1 MTRPLA
7 YFDMEIFSNYCLV
20 AFMREDGT
28 RRRWVATTPDAK
40 FPGPEIVRFVK
51 EHTLVSFNG
60 IGFDIPLLM
69 LVIRKEPVRVIKQAA
84 NRIIVDG
91 LKWWNFE
98 KEYHVKCQR
107 PEIDH
112 IDLME
117 VAPLTGSLK
126 LYAAK
131 CHSWSIQDLP
141 VDPMK
146 DLTPEQ
152 MEEIEAYCFNDLL
165 STRDLYH
172 ALRPQIEMRTAM
184 STTYG
189 IDLRSK
195 SDAQMAEAIIT
206 SEVEKIK
213 KHKIERPP
221 DLGGQTFRY
230 QPPAWME
237 LWEIDILDAILE
249 AQFLV
254 SDKGRVILPE
264 ALKERKIV
272 YKGREYRMGIGGLH
286 SSETKQIVRSD
297 EQTLLMDFDVA
308 SYYPSIVLNE
318 KLYPF
323 HLGVEFLTVYRG
335 LVEKRLAAKKRA
347 AELKKVSPVPQDLV
361 AVMVEMEGLKVSIN
375 GTFGKLGSRYSVLY
389 SPNLLIQVT
398 VTGQLALLMLIE
410 AVGAIAGADVVSA
423 NTDGIMVSCVKS
435 KESFVLDAVKRWEQ
449 ITGYVTERVDYEA
462 IFSRDVNNYVA
473 FKLDGEVKS
482 KGAYG
487 KGLPLHKNPSA
498 DICAEAAIAYLKD
511 GRSLEETIHGCH
523 DMRKFVKVQRV
534 TGGAVYQGQPIGKV
548 VRWYY
553 SSTSVDAIY
562 YALNKRL
569 VAQTEG
575 AKPLIELPFELPDDL
590 NFNWYIQEAKSMI
603 WDLGLDVNGEWAPVK
618 AKKTRKKQEVAC
630 V

>member
-1 MTRPLA
+1 MNRPLA
-7 YFDMEIFSNYCLV
+7 YFDMEIFPNYCLV

-28 RRRWVATTPDAK
+28 RQRWAATTPDAK

-51 EHTLVSFNG
+51 EHTLVTFNG
-60 IGFDIPLLM
+60 VGFDIPLLM

-141 VDPMK
+141 VDPVN

-152 MEEIEAYCFNDLL
+152 MVEVEEYCFNDLL

-172 ALRPQIEMRTAM
+172 ALRPQIDMREAM
-184 STTYG
+184 SKTYG

-195 SDAQMAEAIIT
+195 SDAQMAETIIT

-213 KHKIERPP
+213 KAKVERPP
-221 DLGGQTFRY
+221 DLGGSTFRY
-230 QPPAWME
+230 SPPAWME
-237 LWEIDILDAILE
+237 LWEIDILDEIRQ

-254 SDKGRVILPE
+254 SDKGSVILPDE
-264 ALKERKIV
+264 LKNRKIAHRGRV
-272 YKGREYRMGIGGLH
+272 YRLGIGGLH
-286 SSETKQIVRSD
+286 SSETKQIVRTD
-297 EQTLLMDFDVA
+297 DQTLLMDFDVA

-318 KLYPF
+318 RLYPF

-347 AELKKVSPVPQDLV
+347 GELKKASPIPHQELV
-361 AVMVEMEGLKVSIN
+361 AVIAAVEGLKVAVN
-375 GTFGKLGSRYSVLY
+375 GTFGKLGSRYSALY

-398 VTGQLALLMLIE
+398 LTGQLALLMLIE
-410 AVGAIAGADVVSA
+410 AIGSIAGVDVVSA
-423 NTDGIMVSCVKS
+423 NTDGITVSCVQS
-435 KESFVLDAVKRWEQ
+435 KERYVLEALTRWEQ

-462 IFSRDVNNYVA
+462 VFARDVNNYIA
-473 FKLDGEVKS
+473 LKRDGGVKA

-487 KGLPLHKNPSA
+487 KGLPP
-498 DICAEAAIAYLKD
+498 
-511 GRSLEETIHGCH
+511 
-523 DMRKFVKVQRV
+523 
-534 TGGAVYQGQPIGKV
+534 P
-548 VRWYY
+548 
-553 SSTSVDAIY
+553 
-562 YALNKRL
+562 
-569 VAQTEG
+569 
-575 AKPLIELPFELPDDL
+575 
-590 NFNWYIQEAKSMI
+590 
-603 WDLGLDVNGEWAPVK
+603 
-618 AKKTRKKQEVAC
+618 
-630 V
+630 